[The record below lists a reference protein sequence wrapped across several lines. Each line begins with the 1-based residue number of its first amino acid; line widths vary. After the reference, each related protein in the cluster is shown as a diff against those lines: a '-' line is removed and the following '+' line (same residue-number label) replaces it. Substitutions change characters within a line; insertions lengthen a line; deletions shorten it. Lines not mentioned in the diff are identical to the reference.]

1 MKVKMALE
9 DLDTTE
15 ANKLTD
21 AYFRAKGDAV
31 EELSIEKV
39 ARRDSVLRHQEDA
52 SGSMRRPSPL
62 FTLMS
67 SSLRSGSDGD
77 GEVEMPER
85 KGALSPK
92 LGNLRQLRSSIAI
105 GDLGNELVCLAL
117 SLLCNLT
124 RGFFLPRFLVRCAD
138 ARHHGLGV
146 SAHVGRPNG
155 RAEGEP
161 RRVLEAHEPQV
172 VLRGDHRRR
181 VARETA
187 IRLVR

>member
-31 EELSIEKV
+31 EEISIEKV
-39 ARRDSVLRHQEDA
+39 ARRDSVIRHQEDA

-67 SSLRSGSDGD
+67 SSIRSGSDGD

-92 LGNLRQLRSSIAI
+92 IGRLRQLRSSIAV

-117 SLLCNLT
+117 SFLWNLT
-124 RGFFLPRFLVRCAD
+124 REFFFLSRFLVRCAD

-146 SAHVGRPNG
+146 SAHVGRPDG

-181 VARETA
+181 
-187 IRLVR
+187 